1 MLRRE
6 NWPGSSVSPVETWKK
21 KKVPSLQMSL
31 QGGEKGPS
39 TGLLGPGGREG
50 RPATAF
56 FSPLSTYTPPPRGF
70 YGGEEGQPTT
80 TLVPKARVFF
90 FFSPTSVRKRPRRRA
105 TALQG
110 REKGRPRISL
120 DRQVERDCQPAHFPP
135 TVEPTLP
142 KNLQSPKWK
151 KKKKSFHNITLVR
164 KLSSRATFL
173 SHRQDEVRAGPRPG
187 FFLSK
192 TRHVQMSR
200 GAKRRV
206 FWSPGIC
213 HVTKGQAWACVL
225 ESGTPPPRFR
235 NSDTLKALPTLGTC
249 AKFLPPPPAPKL
261 PFRGTPRK
269 HSRKGSEIDASDASG
284 GRASRAR
291 AAIFGTTTVLSGN

>member
-187 FFLSK
+187 FFFSSL
-192 TRHVQMSR
+192 
-200 GAKRRV
+200 G
-206 FWSPGIC
+206 
-213 HVTKGQAWACVL
+213 
-225 ESGTPPPRFR
+225 PPPRFR